1 MAQVDVPS
9 PLDVACADEE
19 PAEGCLETVIQN
31 RAHVHRVVSGR
42 VAGRQRHI
50 LAVEQV
56 YGLAGEVF
64 DTSVEVA
71 SEELEVHSGIE
82 RVR

>member
-1 MAQVDVPS
+1 MAQVDVPA

-19 PAEGCLETVIQN
+19 SAEGCLETVIQN
-31 RAHVHRVVSGR
+31 RTHVHGVVSGR
-42 VAGRQRHI
+42 VAGRQRDV
-50 LAVEQV
+50 LAVEQIDC
-56 YGLAGEVF
+56 LAGEVF
-64 DTSVEVA
+64 HTSVEVA